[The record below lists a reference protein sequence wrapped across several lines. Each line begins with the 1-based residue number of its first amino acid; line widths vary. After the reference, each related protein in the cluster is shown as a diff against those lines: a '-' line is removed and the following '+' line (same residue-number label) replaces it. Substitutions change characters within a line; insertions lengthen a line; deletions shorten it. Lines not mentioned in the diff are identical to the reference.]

1 MPNLIPFDQSN
12 TFNGLTRPR
21 SRELA
26 RTLGSLQAGLRM
38 ETARIEAAAEVQAL
52 KADAV
57 TFVGKRAMQ
66 DVAMLS
72 QLEQQLATLVPMAT
86 GRLQGIA
93 DMTSLAI
100 AEVVGDTL
108 RRVR

>member
-1 MPNLIPFDQSN
+1 MSDLIPYGND
-12 TFNGLTRPR
+12 RPAMR
-21 SRELA
+21 RAESRQLA
-26 RTLGSLQAGLRM
+26 RSLGTMGGQTRLDI
-38 ETARIEAAAEVQAL
+38 ARIESAAEVQATRV
-52 KADAV
+52 DAV
-57 TFVGKRAMQ
+57 AYVGKRAMQ

-72 QLEQQLATLVPMAT
+72 QLEQQLSALVPIAT
-86 GRLQGIA
+86 GRLQAIA